1 MMATVEAMT
10 QMNVNYDR
18 WMSAFRQRAK
28 ELGRHIVLPEGRD
41 DRTLKAASTLTSL
54 GQCRVTLL
62 GSPDSIAKRA
72 LALGL
77 DLKGIAILDPDADG
91 LTSEL
96 AGAFWELRRGKGIT
110 EQLALEAL
118 REPLWF
124 GGMMVRQGLA
134 DGFVA
139 GALNTTAE
147 TVRACLQTLGPAA
160 GIKTV
165 SSCFLMI
172 HPDERFG
179 ERGGL
184 IFSDCAV
191 VPDPTAEQLAD
202 IAQAAASSARRILGA
217 EPRIAFLSFSTK
229 GSAEHPR
236 VEKVRAALAL
246 LKARIPGICA
256 DGELQMDA
264 ALIPKIGAGKAPG
277 SEVAGRANVLV
288 FPDLDAG
295 NIAYKT
301 AERLGGAAA
310 LGPLLQGLAKPGN
323 DLSRGCT
330 ESDIVDVATL
340 TILQT
345 TS

>member
-1 MMATVEAMT
+1 SMDLCKVTV
-10 QMNVNYDR
+10 
-18 WMSAFRQRAK
+18 
-28 ELGRHIVLPEGRD
+28 
-41 DRTLKAASTLTSL
+41 
-54 GQCRVTLL
+54 L
-62 GSPDSIAKRA
+62 GSADSISKRA
-72 LALGL
+72 QHL
-77 DLKGIAILDPDADG
+77 DLDLGGIAILDPDTDELAG
-91 LTSEL
+91 EL
-96 AGAFWELRRGKGIT
+96 AGAFWELRRHKGIT
-110 EQLALEAL
+110 EQLALEAV

-147 TVRACLQTLGPAA
+147 TVRACLQTLGPAP

-172 HPDERFG
+172 HPDGQFG
-179 ERGGL
+179 ERGAL

-191 VPDPTAEQLAD
+191 VPDPSVEQLAD
-202 IAQAAASSARRILGA
+202 IAQAAALSAKAILGV
-217 EPRIAFLSFSTK
+217 EPRVAFLSFSTR

-236 VEKVRAALAL
+236 IEKVRAALEL
-246 LKARIPGICA
+246 VKARVPGICA
-256 DGELQMDA
+256 DGELQLDA
-264 ALIPKIGAGKAPG
+264 ALIPKIGASKAPG
-277 SEVAGRANVLV
+277 SAVAGRANVLV

-310 LGPLLQGLAKPGN
+310 LGPLLQGLSRPGN

-330 ESDIVDVATL
+330 EQDIVDVAAL
-340 TILQT
+340 TILQ
-345 TS
+345 SAP

>member
-1 MMATVEAMT
+1 MAV
-10 QMNVNYDR
+10 
-18 WMSAFRQRAK
+18 FRQRAR
-28 ELGRHIVLPEGRD
+28 ELKRHIVLPEGRD
-41 DRTLKAASTLTSL
+41 DRTLKAASTLNSMEL
-54 GQCRVTLL
+54 CKVTLL
-62 GSPDSIAKRA
+62 GGPESISRRA
-72 LALGL
+72 QALGL
-77 DLKGIAILDPDADG
+77 DLGGISILDPGGDELG
-91 LTSEL
+91 SEL
-96 AGAFWELRRGKGIT
+96 AGAFWELRRHKGIT
-110 EQLALEAL
+110 EQLALEAV

-147 TVRACLQTLGPAA
+147 TVRACLQTLGPAP

-172 HPDERFG
+172 HPDGQFG

-202 IAQAAASSARRILGA
+202 IAQAAALSARRILGV
-217 EPRIAFLSFSTK
+217 EPRVAFLSFSTK

-236 VEKVRAALAL
+236 VEKVRAALDL
-246 LKARIPGICA
+246 LKARVPGICA

-264 ALIPKIGAGKAPG
+264 ALIPRIGAGKAPG

-301 AERLGGAAA
+301 AERMGGAAA
-310 LGPLLQGLAKPGN
+310 LGPLLQGLSKPGN
-323 DLSRGCT
+323 DLSRGCV
-330 ESDIVDVATL
+330 ESDIVDVAVL
-340 TILQT
+340 TILQGAA
-345 TS
+345 

>member
-1 MMATVEAMT
+1 MT
-10 QMNVNYDR
+10 MTMTTMHANYEG
-18 WMSAFRQRAK
+18 WMSSFHQRAK
-28 ELGRHIVLPEGRD
+28 ALGRHIVLPEGRD
-41 DRTLKAASTLTSL
+41 DRTLKAASTLHSL
-54 GQCRVTLL
+54 HLCKITLL
-62 GSPDSIAKRA
+62 GSPDAIAKRA
-72 LALGL
+72 EALAL
-77 DLKGIAILDPDADG
+77 DLNGIAIIDPQSNE

-96 AGAFWELRRGKGIT
+96 AGAFWELRRAKGIT

-147 TVRACLQTLGPAA
+147 TVRACLQTLGPAP

-172 HPDERFG
+172 HSDDQFG

-191 VPDPTAEQLAD
+191 VPDPSVEQLAD
-202 IAQAAASSARRILGA
+202 IAQAAALSARRVLGV
-217 EPRIAFLSFSTK
+217 EPRVAFLSFSTK
-229 GSAEHPR
+229 GSAEHPK
-236 VEKVRAALAL
+236 VEKVRAALEL
-246 LKARIPGICA
+246 LKVRLPGVCA
-256 DGELQMDA
+256 DGELQLDA
-264 ALIPKIGAGKAPG
+264 ALIPKIGASKAPG
-277 SEVAGRANVLV
+277 STVAGRANVLV
-288 FPDLDAG
+288 FPDLDSG

-301 AERLGGAAA
+301 AERLGGAVA
-310 LGPLLQGLAKPGN
+310 LGPLLQGLSKPGN

-330 ESDIVDVATL
+330 ESDIVDVAAL
-340 TILQT
+340 TILQGAQ
-345 TS
+345 

>member
-1 MMATVEAMT
+1 MADA
-10 QMNVNYDR
+10 NYQS
-18 WMSAFRQRAK
+18 WMSAFRERATA
-28 ELGRHIVLPEGRD
+28 LQRHIVLPEGRD
-41 DRTLKAASTLTSL
+41 DRTLKAAAKLHSTNI
-54 GQCRVTLL
+54 CKITLL
-62 GSPDSIAKRA
+62 GSLESISSRAK
-72 LALGL
+72 ALGL
-77 DLKGIAILDPDADG
+77 DLEGIAILDPGSDELG
-91 LTSEL
+91 TEL
-96 AGAFWELRRGKGIT
+96 AGAFWELRRHKGIS
-110 EQLALEAL
+110 EQLAVESL

-147 TVRACLQTLGPAA
+147 TVRACLQTLGPAP

-172 HPDERFG
+172 HPDGQFG

-191 VPDPTAEQLAD
+191 VPDPSVEQLAD
-202 IAQAAASSARRILGA
+202 IAQAAAASAGRILGVK
-217 EPRIAFLSFSTK
+217 PRVAFLSFSTK
-229 GSAEHPR
+229 GSAEHPK
-236 VEKVRAALAL
+236 VEKVRAALEL
-246 LKARIPGICA
+246 LKARVPGICA

-264 ALIPKIGAGKAPG
+264 ALIPRIGASKAPG

-301 AERLGGAAA
+301 TERLGGAAA
-310 LGPLLQGLAKPGN
+310 LGPLLQGLSKPGN

-330 ESDIVDVATL
+330 ENDIVDVVTL
-340 TILQT
+340 TILQ
-345 TS
+345 SAP